1 MNPLTEKDSPRDR
14 LRFLLIMA
22 GSVLL
27 FLVGLWVYRSYFE
40 DGSPSK
46 RLELPYKTTAEVIE
60 HFGILDGDGERKLTF
75 TRDGQRSAAMTW
87 PAEEWP
93 LACRF
98 FANAKTPDR
107 LSIIHVSAVNM
118 LQDPGRWL
126 DANTLEKIALSDLPE
141 DLHLLDNA
149 FIE

>member
-22 GSVLL
+22 GGVLL
-27 FLVGLWVYRSYFE
+27 FLVGMWVYRSYFE
-40 DGSPSK
+40 ESSPTK
-46 RLELPYKTTAEVIE
+46 RLQLPYKTTAEVIE
-60 HFGILDGDGERKLTF
+60 HFGILDGDGERKLTV
-75 TRDGQRSAAMTW
+75 TRGGQRSAAMTW

-98 FANAKTPDR
+98 FADAKAPDQ

-126 DANTLEKIALSDLPE
+126 DANTLEKIALSDLPA